1 MQPFY
6 FFCVIDYNA
15 LFRSAFIMDLSE
27 EKDLIEQAKDDPL
40 AFGKLYDVYYPK
52 ILRYILHRLGN
63 IQEAQDITSEVFYK
77 VMKGLRKFEWRNIS
91 FSSWVYKIATN
102 EITNHYR
109 KKKHSFFSLDILFE
123 KHHFELPD
131 RTNIEQDFI
140 AVEEALANHQDFL
153 LIQELLQELPL
164 NYQEV
169 LSLRFFEKKKIQEI
183 GEITGKNTNTIKSLL
198 SRGIQ
203 KLQVAF
209 QNKKKGKQS
218 IYLQPFVKR
227 DVIESTRK

>member
-1 MQPFY
+1 MH
-6 FFCVIDYNA
+6 CLEVH
-15 LFRSAFIMDLSE
+15 LFMNLQT
-27 EKDLIEQAKDDPL
+27 EKELVEQAKHDPH

-52 ILRYILHRLGN
+52 ISQYIFRRIGN
-63 IQEAQDITSEVFYK
+63 IQESQDITSEVFYK
-77 VMKGLRKFEWRNIS
+77 VMKGLRNFEWRNIS

-109 KKKHSFFSLDILFE
+109 QKKHTFLSLDFLFE

-131 RTNIEQDFI
+131 KTNIEQDFI
-140 AVEEALANHQDFL
+140 AVEKTLADHQNFL
-153 LIQELLQELPL
+153 FIQQLLQELPL
-164 NYQEV
+164 NYQEI

-183 GEITGKNTNTIKSLL
+183 SEITGKNTNTIKSLI

-209 QNKKKGKQS
+209 QNKKGGTYS
-218 IYLQPFVKR
+218 TYLQPFRKNGVIKNKR
-227 DVIESTRK
+227 K

>member
-1 MQPFY
+1 MH
-6 FFCVIDYNA
+6 CLGVH
-15 LFRSAFIMDLSE
+15 LFMDLSE
-27 EKDLIEQAKDDPL
+27 EKKLIEQAKHDPL
-40 AFGKLYDVYYPK
+40 AFGKLYDAYYPK
-52 ILRYILHRLGN
+52 ISKYIFHRIGN
-63 IQEAQDITSEVFYK
+63 IQEAQDITSDVFYK
-77 VMKGLRKFEWRNIS
+77 VMTGIQKFEWRNIP

-109 KKKHSFFSLDILFE
+109 RKKHFFLSLDILFE

-140 AVEEALANHQDFL
+140 TVEKALSDHRDFL

-183 GEITGKNTNTIKSLL
+183 SEITGKNTNTTKSLL
-198 SRGIQ
+198 NRGIQ

-209 QNKKKGKQS
+209 REKKEDKNGS
-218 IYLQPFVKR
+218 NLQPFRKKS
-227 DVIESTRK
+227 VIKNARK

>member
-1 MQPFY
+1 
-6 FFCVIDYNA
+6 
-15 LFRSAFIMDLSE
+15 MDLSE
-27 EKDLIEQAKDDPL
+27 EKELIERAKSDPL
-40 AFGKLYDVYYPK
+40 AFGKLYDAYYPK

-63 IQEAQDITSEVFYK
+63 VQEAQDITSEVFYK

-109 KKKHSFFSLDILFE
+109 RKKHTFLSLDILFS

-131 RTNIEQDFI
+131 KTNIEQDFI
-140 AVEEALANHQDFL
+140 AVEKALTDHNDFL
-153 LIQELLQELPL
+153 LIQQLLKQLPL

-183 GEITGKNTNTIKSLL
+183 SEITGKNTNTIKSLL

-203 KLQVAF
+203 KLQIAF
-209 QNKKKGKQS
+209 QKKKGDEKNPN
-218 IYLQPFVKR
+218 LQPFREKA
-227 DVIESTRK
+227 VIESASK